1 IQYRLTDSS
10 NLYDSLYMMKTVIN
24 ATQDM
29 RAAVRYFRKDA
40 ATINSFKIDTSMI
53 FIGGASAGAISAL
66 HTGILTEQT
75 ELPSYIQNI
84 VNTEGGLEGNS
95 GSPGYSSN
103 VAGIINLCG
112 ALNRAEWISST
123 SVPIVSIHGTQD
135 GTVPF
140 GHGEVLAS
148 SVGVFANLITVDGS
162 SPIHNRAQSLNVKN
176 QLWAIE
182 GADHMAHTLPQY
194 QQQAETFVSDF
205 LYTIV
210 CPNSSIDEILDVS
223 SEVNVYPN
231 PTRDILNIDMTKT
244 QFKAGDELY
253 FYDVFGH
260 VALQG
265 RIDSKFVTINT
276 DTANGI
282 YQLVIKGENITA
294 VKNVVVG
301 K

>member
-1 IQYRLTDSS
+1 MKSLVFFFCFALCLQLDAQCDGSRFRTSTFTGVSISENIIYSQVTPAGLRMDVYEPTGDVSSARPLIIMAHGGSFIAGDENSEDIVAICNAFAKRGYVTASIQYRLTDSS

-162 SPIHNRAQSLNVKN
+162 SPI
-176 QLWAIE
+176 
-182 GADHMAHTLPQY
+182 
-194 QQQAETFVSDF
+194 
-205 LYTIV
+205 
-210 CPNSSIDEILDVS
+210 SIMG
-223 SEVNVYPN
+223 Y
-231 PTRDILNIDMTKT
+231 
-244 QFKAGDELY
+244 
-253 FYDVFGH
+253 
-260 VALQG
+260 
-265 RIDSKFVTINT
+265 
-276 DTANGI
+276 
-282 YQLVIKGENITA
+282 
-294 VKNVVVG
+294 
-301 K
+301 